1 MSVDLLLSKLEKV
14 KRTGPDRWIACCPAH
29 DDKRPSLAIREAED
43 GRILVHCFADCPVES
58 VLAAV
63 GLEFDALFPPNPI
76 EHAKRERRPFNAHDV
91 LECLSQELL
100 LLSIASGDMSQ
111 GLPVSETDHER
122 LILAATRIESAR
134 RLANG
139 ER

>member
-1 MSVDLLLSKLEKV
+1 MSVELLLSKLEKV
-14 KRTGPDRWIACCPAH
+14 KRTGFDRWISCCPGH

-58 VLAAV
+58 VLSAV
-63 GLEFDALFPPNPI
+63 GLEFDALFPEKPI

-122 LILAATRIESAR
+122 MILAATRIESAR